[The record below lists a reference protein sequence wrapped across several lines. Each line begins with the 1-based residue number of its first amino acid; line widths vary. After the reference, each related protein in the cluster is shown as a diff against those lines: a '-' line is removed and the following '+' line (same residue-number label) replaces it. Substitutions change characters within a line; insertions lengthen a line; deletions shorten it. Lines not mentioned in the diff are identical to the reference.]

1 MACLADKGHR
11 IIGVDV
17 DSHKLEILEAG
28 HSPIKEPGL
37 DGLISRLTSEG
48 RIRVTDCAESAV
60 QQSKVALVC
69 VGTPSTADGSPDLD
83 ALKSVSTDIGHA
95 LRRTPHYY
103 SVVYRSTVLPGTV
116 EKHLIPILERC
127 SGKRCG
133 LEFGVGYNPEFMR
146 EGKGIYDFYHPARI
160 VIGEYDPLTAD
171 RLEEL
176 YKGIDAPVVRESMRL
191 AELIKYADNAFHAL
205 KIGFTNEVAML
216 AHQLG
221 IDSRRLMEVFC
232 LDTRLNISNSYLR
245 PGFAFGGSCLP
256 KDLRALTYLAHT
268 LQVRTPILD
277 SVLTSNRE
285 HIQRAIQ
292 LIKDNPSSS
301 VGVIG
306 LTFKPETDDVRES
319 PALELVSELVAA
331 GIKVWVMDSNLNAN
345 TIFGSNRRYIEEKFP
360 TIWDH
365 LVEDINGLLA
375 YTDCIVITRDLQ
387 DKELRAVSRAVDTHR
402 VIDLSGALYQR
413 ISHPNVVH
421 LC

>member
-1 MACLADKGHR
+1 
-11 IIGVDV
+11 
-17 DSHKLEILEAG
+17 
-28 HSPIKEPGL
+28 
-37 DGLISRLTSEG
+37 
-48 RIRVTDCAESAV
+48 
-60 QQSKVALVC
+60 
-69 VGTPSTADGSPDLD
+69 
-83 ALKSVSTDIGHA
+83 
-95 LRRTPHYY
+95 
-103 SVVYRSTVLPGTV
+103 
-116 EKHLIPILERC
+116 
-127 SGKRCG
+127 